1 MTSSRIFSAILIIF
15 LAFTLAAC
23 RHLSTQPAQ
32 VDNQSVPNVQSDSS
46 MPRRVEFTT
55 QDGVTIVADWYPAA
69 NAVKAVLLVH
79 MLPTTKSSYV
89 VLAQKLNPA
98 GISALA
104 IDLRGHGESTAGP
117 SGKLDYQTF
126 SPPEHQASIADL
138 EAAIVWL
145 GQQGFADDKISLIGA
160 SIGANLSLQAA
171 AGHPEITKIILLSP
185 GLDYHGVQ
193 TEPFITKLPESTQI
207 LLVSSQGDSYSA
219 DSLRR
224 LQQLRPASQ
233 LKLFPGS
240 THGTDLL
247 DDNSSLLDEISKF
260 LR

>member
-1 MTSSRIFSAILIIF
+1 MRLFRIFAGAILVITS
-15 LAFTLAAC
+15 AFGLAAC
-23 RHLSTQPAQ
+23 RHLPPNKP
-32 VDNQSVPNVQSDSS
+32 VDNQTSTNVQSDSAMS
-46 MPRRVEFTT
+46 QRVEFATA
-55 QDGVTIVADWYPAA
+55 DGVTIVADWYPAA
-69 NAVKAVLLVH
+69 GATKTVLLVH
-79 MLPTTKSSYV
+79 MLPAAKESYAD
-89 VLAQKLNPA
+89 LAKILNSA

-117 SGKLDYQTF
+117 SGKLDFQTF
-126 SPPEHQASIADL
+126 SPSEHQSSIADL

-145 GQQGFADDKISLIGA
+145 NQQGFPTDKISLVGA

-193 TEPFITKLPESTQI
+193 TEPFITRLPETTQI
-207 LLVSSQGDSYSA
+207 LLVSSQGDGYSA

-224 LQQLRPASQ
+224 LQQLRPPSQ

-240 THGTDLL
+240 SHGTDLL
-247 DDNSSLLDEISKF
+247 DDNSSLLEEISKF